1 MLNVNKGKQSEFV
14 NNRKEEIYKKKK
26 KNWNKISGQ
35 LPNRANSKTGECAH
49 NKTSKLS
56 ITHQTKV

>member
-26 KNWNKISGQ
+26 KNETKLAGSYLTGQ
-35 LPNRANSKTGECAH
+35 TARQENAPTTKQANYP
-49 NKTSKLS
+49 
-56 ITHQTKV
+56 